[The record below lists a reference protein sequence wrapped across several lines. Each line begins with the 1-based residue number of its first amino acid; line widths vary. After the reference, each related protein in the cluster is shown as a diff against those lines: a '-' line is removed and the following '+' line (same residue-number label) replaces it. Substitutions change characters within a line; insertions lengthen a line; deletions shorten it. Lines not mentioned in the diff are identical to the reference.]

1 MNSEIIIQLHSQP
14 PSAAVKFLTQ
24 HVSPVAESHLPDSDL
39 LRSIRNVLKGS
50 ASNSVNAVHAPLYEE
65 GTDSWAEQELAW
77 NDRCVVL
84 SHGGIIRRKWD
95 FSDENQTIQC
105 ACLGRLSHST
115 HSTGPVHGSA
125 HYTSSKTDDQQ
136 TGPSAESIFSPF
148 KAVQEEREK
157 NTHALEEVSA
167 VFIFLRSIGK
177 IYLTNG
183 LDYTFSLPFLVRK
196 AWPLHPHGVIIQRL
210 LDPSEIDEAH
220 VTGDAPLP
228 TIFTITNPFAEP
240 AAVGIT
246 AGIVG
251 GSHGRPI
258 CLSDEEENCSRPL
271 SAIPASEEIVWVSRK
286 PYAIDDIL
294 ITSNPGRRELSI
306 WRYVH
311 LKPKDAP
318 VPLGIKKRSDS
329 RRMFAANSPGSRRQS
344 AAMGNLMDNT
354 HHFPSATHIRDPSQP
369 KHDFPPPFPVGPA
382 SSLPQSG
389 PPPAGPH
396 AMHGPPAMHPSTNP
410 VGHRNSPSRL
420 DLSFTMD
427 RMALGGDGETEV
439 FTTPVEHGR
448 MKASFWAQRLATHPL
463 SGVVPIS
470 PHQISAALFDQR
482 YDGVRDH
489 TLLAVC
495 TPSSEATV
503 FLLTVQETSKS
514 VQCDFLTTIDA
525 VSVAPVGATRT
536 EIWDLLAVK
545 ADGTVSVF
553 THGLHEL
560 PLHLR
565 LAQPWN
571 ADETGAPSIIPI
583 TGVASIKSGCVSSIT
598 LLCGTGAVYRG
609 KFDMIPR
616 DRLVNQ
622 TLQVLSLVLPKE
634 EAFSLHRSFLQ
645 AWSQHYFW
653 TSSNL
658 EFHAL
663 TFALST
669 ILELKLV
676 YPFKNEEGTT
686 SSAWDKFRTLS
697 ANSRQFV
704 DDPALQRLS
713 LPIPSTTGQYFLFAL
728 KPNPLLAPVLYAL
741 HMLAEDLR
749 LVVHRYD
756 SLMLLV
762 SMVSHI
768 AHIIRPE
775 WADYWKRLCPNIMP
789 AWPSPST
796 ARVDM
801 LDDRIPVW
809 PPDMA
814 AILYGRI
821 SNPDW
826 KFPSYETPRLAS
838 LFDIQPSYAFG
849 NVEPLTSLQRLTT
862 AYMCL
867 SDSSITSAQKR
878 AELTVETLVRMW
890 GTAKKGHLFLD
901 SLPLGIA
908 APLREAIRTC
918 QLSPPAHWQSQHYE
932 LIGRRDLAFS
942 VAKVQPVISQQGVYQ
957 SAETYMSS
965 HYRTTI
971 SKLVEQAK
979 SASLGEVDAVSGVE
993 LDLKS
998 FTSIRFGQDRRLEE
1012 VARMLCSSTI
1022 PSVRLVERPD
1032 LNEHDQAKEQ
1042 QHQVVRIAERTLA
1055 LPYGRAM
1062 FTFAAVLTVTREAY
1076 VIPKLEYQVKIQP
1089 SNVTTGPEPGKIPLE
1104 CTNWGEFHNGVA
1116 AGLRIAPGACG
1127 VESSWIAFNK
1137 PSELTPEHAGFLFG
1151 LGLTGHLKEMLTWHT
1166 FGYLTPK
1173 HDLTSIGV
1181 LLGLSAA
1188 NVGSGNMHV
1197 TKLLAVHTPALLPT
1211 PTVDLNVSLM
1221 TQAAGLAGV
1230 GILYLGTKNRRMA
1243 EVCLHQIS
1251 RKDLVQPDLSN
1262 EHREA
1267 YTYSAALAFG
1277 MIMLGQGSS
1286 IPADIDC
1293 LHRLRNLVHGE
1304 TKSIATAR
1312 SHPTFDVNITSPA
1325 ATIALGLMYLKTG
1338 QKDVADILE
1347 LPSTII
1353 ELNQIQPN
1361 FLVMRTIA
1369 RSLIMWDSIGSTTDW
1384 LLSQIPDSITK
1395 AMQDHIA
1402 GKQTADDAIELA
1414 YYNIIAGCCFAV
1426 GLKYAGTARHEAYI
1440 MLSNYFDMFSRFVA
1454 TSGPAFDHK
1463 IKRSAVREGL
1473 NLISIA
1479 LCMVM
1484 AGTGEIS
1491 CLRRLRYAFG
1501 MYHQAF
1507 RYGVHVATHL
1517 SLGLLFLGAGR
1528 YTLGTSNAAIACM
1541 VTAFF
1546 PRFHH
1551 VSSDNKSY
1559 LQALRHLWVLAVEP
1573 RCLIARDVTTREAVY
1588 LPVKIT
1594 TKEGNEKG
1602 ISQLISPTL
1611 IPDFGKLCSVRI
1623 DTPRYWPFFVD
1634 FEHVPEHKRSLLRN
1648 QTLYVKRRTAFLS
1661 YTEDPRGSRSLFVRS
1676 GSSAGDAATLDFP
1689 QLIDAKAHPASDLTH
1704 FISSFSNDTLFLAFA
1719 DYFSRDDGET
1729 PEERIF
1735 HTYCHATLLD
1745 SILQDKMETLQSH
1758 LTLYQYRTQPQSTAH
1773 FHLRLQDLRFAA
1785 DFYSKVYDRRFS
1797 GRAEHNPRP
1806 PLIRENTV
1814 SGALQALDK
1823 RLAEVQAHPKF
1834 SKALSRYARGELVAD
1849 TSESDPDSTSESS
1862 VPGELS
1868 RWLAWYLMRNGVP
1881 SASLLVILRQLAR
1894 DAHAQ
1899 CTGRPSPDGTAD
1911 LRALDIGIK
1920 EVLRGTGTKMI
1931 NAFGSGWS
1939 GESLDKIIDAWQGVS

>member
-1 MNSEIIIQLHSQP
+1 MISEIVIPLHP
-14 PSAAVKFLTQ
+14 DTPSAAVKLLTQ
-24 HVSPVAESHLPDSDL
+24 HSSPSSESHIPESPVLV
-39 LRSIRNVLKGS
+39 SIRSALRGS
-50 ASNSVNAVHAPLYEE
+50 TSNLVNTVHVPLYED

-84 SHGGIIRRKWD
+84 SHGGVIRRKWD
-95 FSDENQTIQC
+95 FSEEDQTIQC
-105 ACLGRLSHST
+105 ACIGKLAYST
-115 HSTGPVHGSA
+115 NNTGPLHGSA
-125 HYTSSKTDDQQ
+125 HYTSSKADNQQ
-136 TGPSAESIFSPF
+136 SDTLAESVFSPF
-148 KAVQEEREK
+148 KAVQEERQK
-157 NTHALEEVSA
+157 NNHAQEEVTA
-167 VFIFLRSIGK
+167 VFVLLRSIGK
-177 IYLTNG
+177 VYLING
-183 LDYTFSLPFLVRK
+183 MDYTFSLPFLVRK
-196 AWPLHPHGVIIQRL
+196 AWPLHPHGIMIQRL
-210 LDPSEIDEAH
+210 LDCLEIDEARA
-220 VTGDAPLP
+220 TGDAPLP

-251 GSHGRPI
+251 GFPGHPT
-258 CLSDEEENCSRPL
+258 CLSDEEENYSRPL
-271 SAIPASEEIVWVSRK
+271 TALPAGEEVLWTSRK
-286 PYAIDDIL
+286 PFAIDNIV
-294 ITSNPGRRELSI
+294 ITYNLERQELSI
-306 WRYVH
+306 WRYVY
-311 LKPKDAP
+311 LKSK
-318 VPLGIKKRSDS
+318 
-329 RRMFAANSPGSRRQS
+329 
-344 AAMGNLMDNT
+344 
-354 HHFPSATHIRDPSQP
+354 
-369 KHDFPPPFPVGPA
+369 
-382 SSLPQSG
+382 
-389 PPPAGPH
+389 
-396 AMHGPPAMHPSTNP
+396 
-410 VGHRNSPSRL
+410 
-420 DLSFTMD
+420 
-427 RMALGGDGETEV
+427 ALGGDGETVV
-439 FTTPVEHGR
+439 FTTPVQHGR
-448 MKASFWAQRLATHPL
+448 MKASFWAQKLVTHPL
-463 SGVVPIS
+463 SGMLQQSS
-470 PHQISAALFDQR
+470 PHISAALFDQR
-482 YDGVRDH
+482 FDGVRDH

-495 TPSSEATV
+495 TPGSPATV
-503 FLLTVQETSKS
+503 FLLTVEDASKT
-514 VQCDFLTTIDA
+514 VLCTYLTTIDA
-525 VSVAPVGATRT
+525 VSVVPVGATRK

-545 ADGTVSVF
+545 ADGTVSIF
-553 THGLHEL
+553 THGLREL
-560 PLHLR
+560 PIHLR
-565 LAQPWN
+565 LAQAWN
-571 ADETGAPSIIPI
+571 ANETGTPSTVPI
-583 TGVASIKSGCVSSIT
+583 TDVTSVKWGCVSSVA
-598 LLCGTGAVYRG
+598 LLCAGGEEYRG

-622 TLQVLSLVLPKE
+622 ALQALSLIVPIK
-634 EAFSLHRSFLQ
+634 EAFDLHRCFLE

-663 TFALST
+663 TFALCT

-676 YPFKNEEGTT
+676 YPFKNEEDTPST
-686 SSAWDKFRTLS
+686 AWEQFCALS
-697 ANSRQFV
+697 ANSRQFL

-713 LPIPSTTGQYFLFAL
+713 LPVSPATRQYSLFAP
-728 KPNPLLAPVLYAL
+728 KPNPLLAPVLYVL

-749 LVVHRYD
+749 LVVHRHD
-756 SLMLLV
+756 SLIVLV
-762 SMVSHI
+762 PLVCHI

-775 WADYWKRLCPNIMP
+775 WADYWKRLCPDVMP
-789 AWPSPST
+789 AWPSPSSM
-796 ARVDM
+796 RIEM

-826 KFPSYETPRLAS
+826 RFPTYETPRLAS
-838 LFDIQPSYAFG
+838 LFDIRPSYAFG
-849 NVEPLTSLQRLTT
+849 NVEPLVSLQRLTT
-862 AYMCL
+862 AYLCL
-867 SDSSITSAQKR
+867 SDSSIPTAQKR
-878 AELTVETLVRMW
+878 AEMTVETLVRMW
-890 GTAKKGHLFLD
+890 GTAKKGDLFLD
-901 SLPLGIA
+901 SLPLGVA

-918 QLSPPAHWQSQHYE
+918 QLSPPPHWQSEHYE

-942 VAKVQPVISQQGVYQ
+942 VAKVQPVTSQQGIFQ
-957 SAETYMSS
+957 SAETYMTS
-965 HYRTTI
+965 HHRTTM
-971 SKLVEQAK
+971 SALAEQAK
-979 SASLGEVDAVSGVE
+979 STSLGEVDAISGVE
-993 LDLKS
+993 LDLKG
-998 FTSIRFGQDRRLEE
+998 FTNIRFGQDRRLEE
-1012 VARMLCSSTI
+1012 VARMLCSSSVS
-1022 PSVRLVERPD
+1022 SVRLLERPD

-1062 FTFAAVLTVTREAY
+1062 FTFGSVLTVTREAY
-1076 VIPKLEYQVKIQP
+1076 VIPKLEYQVRIQP
-1089 SNVTTGPEPGKIPLE
+1089 SNIITGPEPGKIPLE

-1116 AGLRIAPGACG
+1116 AGLRIAPGARG

-1197 TKLLAVHTPALLPT
+1197 TKLLAVHTPAMLPT

-1277 MIMLGQGSS
+1277 MIMLGRGSS
-1286 IPADIDC
+1286 IPADVAC
-1293 LHRLRNLVHGE
+1293 LYRLRVLIHGE
-1304 TKSIATAR
+1304 TKAITTGHNR
-1312 SHPTFDVNITSPA
+1312 PTFDVNVTSPA
-1325 ATIALGLMYLKTG
+1325 ATVALGLMYLKTG

-1347 LPSTII
+1347 IPRTVI
-1353 ELNQIQPN
+1353 ELNHIQPS
-1361 FLVMRTIA
+1361 FLVLRTIA
-1369 RSLIMWDSIGSTTDW
+1369 RSLIMWNSIGSTADW
-1384 LLSQIPDSITK
+1384 LMSQVPEPIMK

-1402 GKQTADDAIELA
+1402 GKQQADDAMELA

-1454 TSGPAFDHK
+1454 ASGPTFDHK

-1517 SLGLLFLGAGR
+1517 SLGLLFLGSGR
-1528 YTLGTSNAAIACM
+1528 FTLGTSNAAIACM

-1602 ISQLISPTL
+1602 VSQLISPTL
-1611 IPDFGKLCSVRI
+1611 IPDFGKLSSIRI

-1634 FEHVPEHKRSLLRN
+1634 LENVPEHKKSLLRH

-1689 QLIDAKAHPASDLTH
+1689 QLTDAKVHPASDLTH

-1719 DYFSRDDGET
+1719 DYFSRDDGDT
-1729 PEERIF
+1729 PEERTF
-1735 HTYCHATLLD
+1735 HSYCHAALLD
-1745 SILQDKMETLQSH
+1745 SILQDKVETLQSH
-1758 LTLYQYRTQPQSTAH
+1758 LTLYQYRMQPQSAAH
-1773 FHLRLQDLRFAA
+1773 FHLRLQDLRFAV
-1785 DFYSKVYDRRFS
+1785 DFYSKIYDRRFS

-1806 PLIRENTV
+1806 PLIRENTI

-1823 RLAEVQAHPKF
+1823 RLENVQNHPKF
-1834 SKALSRYARGELVAD
+1834 IKALGRYARGELAVD
-1849 TSESDPDSTSESS
+1849 SPESESESTSDSS
-1862 VPGELS
+1862 APGELS

-1894 DAHAQ
+1894 DAHVQ
-1899 CTGRPSPDGTAD
+1899 CTNRPPPDGTAD
-1911 LRALDIGIK
+1911 LRALDVGIK

-1939 GESLDKIIDAWQGVS
+1939 GVSLDKIIEAWQGVS

>member
-1 MNSEIIIQLHSQP
+1 MHSEIVVRVHP
-14 PSAAVKFLTQ
+14 DTPSAAVKLLSHHTSRAPEPQ
-24 HVSPVAESHLPDSDL
+24 LAESAL
-39 LRSIRNVLKGS
+39 LRSIRSALRGS
-50 ASNSVNAVHAPLYEE
+50 TSNSVDAVYAPLYDD
-65 GTDSWAEQELAW
+65 GCDSWAEQELAW

-84 SHGGIIRRKWD
+84 SHGGVIQRKWD
-95 FSDENQTIQC
+95 FSDEDQTIQC
-105 ACLGRLSHST
+105 ACIGRFAYST
-115 HSTGPVHGSA
+115 NTTGPVHSSA
-125 HYTSSKTDDQQ
+125 HYTSKAGEQQ
-136 TGPSAESIFSPF
+136 ADPSNESVFGPF
-148 KAVQEEREK
+148 KTVQEERRK
-157 NTHALEEVSA
+157 NKHAQEEVAA
-167 VFIFLRSIGK
+167 VFVFLRSIGK
-177 IYLTNG
+177 VYLING
-183 LDYTFSLPFLVRK
+183 SNYTFSLPFLVRK
-196 AWPLHPHGVIIQRL
+196 AWPLHPHGVMIQRL
-210 LDPSEIDEAH
+210 LDPLEIDDSHA
-220 VTGDAPLP
+220 TGDAPLP
-228 TIFTITNPFAEP
+228 TTFTITNPFSEP

-251 GSHGRPI
+251 GFPGRPA
-258 CLSDEEENCSRPL
+258 CLSDEEDNNSRPL
-271 SAIPASEEIVWVSRK
+271 VVIPAVEEVIWVSRK
-286 PYAIDDIL
+286 PFAIDDIL
-294 ITSNPGRRELSI
+294 ITFNSEQQELSI
-306 WRYVH
+306 WRYVYQPCRRTS
-311 LKPKDAP
+311 L
-318 VPLGIKKRSDS
+318 S
-329 RRMFAANSPGSRRQS
+329 RF
-344 AAMGNLMDNT
+344 
-354 HHFPSATHIRDPSQP
+354 
-369 KHDFPPPFPVGPA
+369 
-382 SSLPQSG
+382 
-389 PPPAGPH
+389 
-396 AMHGPPAMHPSTNP
+396 
-410 VGHRNSPSRL
+410 
-420 DLSFTMD
+420 DLSFNLD
-427 RMALGGDGETEV
+427 RMALGSDGEAEALTIAM
-439 FTTPVEHGR
+439 EHGR
-448 MKASFWAQRLATHPL
+448 MKTSFWAQRLITHPY
-463 SGVVPIS
+463 SGVLQGSSSQV
-470 PHQISAALFDQR
+470 SAALFDQR
-482 YDGVRDH
+482 FDGVRDH
-489 TLLAVC
+489 TLLAICMPGVP
-495 TPSSEATV
+495 TAV
-503 FLLTVQETSKS
+503 FLLTVQEVNKT
-514 VQCDFLTTIDA
+514 VACDYLATIDA
-525 VSVAPVGATRT
+525 VSVAPVGATRK

-545 ADGTVSVF
+545 SDGSVTIF
-553 THGLHEL
+553 THGLQEL
-560 PLHLR
+560 PIVLGI
-565 LAQPWN
+565 AQAGDTGGAVKN
-571 ADETGAPSIIPI
+571 ALVPVTGI
-583 TGVASIKSGCVSSIT
+583 TSIKSACVSSIT
-598 LLCGTGAVYRG
+598 LLCAGGQAYHG
-609 KFDMIPR
+609 KFDMLPR

-622 TLQVLSLVLPKE
+622 ALQALSLVVPTKE
-634 EAFSLHRSFLQ
+634 IFTMHREFLRTWSLRNFC
-645 AWSQHYFW
+645 

-663 TFALST
+663 TYGLTKILDLGFSHPANRHASHST
-669 ILELKLV
+669 DWE
-676 YPFKNEEGTT
+676 
-686 SSAWDKFRTLS
+686 
-697 ANSRQFV
+697 QFFSLNV
-704 DDPALQRLS
+704 NVRNFQDDPALQHLS
-713 LPIPSTTGQYFLFAL
+713 LPAHLKSRQFTLVAL
-728 KPNPLLAPVLYAL
+728 KPNPLLAPVLYTL

-749 LVVHRYD
+749 LVVHRHD
-756 SLMLLV
+756 SLVLLAPLV
-762 SMVSHI
+762 CQI

-789 AWPSPST
+789 TWPSPST
-796 ARVDM
+796 TRVEM

-826 KFPSYETPRLAS
+826 KFPAYETSRLAAM
-838 LFDIQPSYAFG
+838 FDIQPSYAFG
-849 NVEPLTSLQRLTT
+849 KVEPLSSLQRLTT
-862 AYMCL
+862 AYLCL
-867 SDSSITSAQKR
+867 SDGSITSAQKR
-878 AELTVETLVRMW
+878 AEMTVETLVRMW

-901 SLPLGIA
+901 SLPLGIT

-918 QLSPPAHWQSQHYE
+918 QLSPPPHWQPEHYE

-942 VAKVQPVISQQGVYQ
+942 VAMVQPVISQPGIYQ
-957 SAETYMSS
+957 SAETYITS
-965 HYRTTI
+965 HHRTTM
-971 SKLVEQAK
+971 SMLVEQAK
-979 SASLGEVDAVSGVE
+979 SASAGEVDALSGVE
-993 LDLKS
+993 LGPKS
-998 FTSIRFGQDRRLEE
+998 FSNIRFGQDRRLEE

-1022 PSVRLVERPD
+1022 PSVRLIERPD
-1032 LNEHDQAKEQ
+1032 LNEHDQGKEQ
-1042 QHQVVRIAERTLA
+1042 QQQVVRIAERTLA

-1062 FTFAAVLTVTREAY
+1062 FTFGSVLTVTREAY
-1076 VIPKLEYQVKIQP
+1076 VIPKLEYRIRIQP
-1089 SNVTTGPEPGKIPLE
+1089 SNVITGPEPGKIPPE

-1116 AGLRIAPGACG
+1116 AGLRVAPWARG

-1137 PSELTPEHAGFLFG
+1137 PSELTPEHAGFLYG

-1230 GILYLGTKNRRMA
+1230 GLLYLGTKDRRMA
-1243 EVCLHQIS
+1243 EVCLNQIS

-1267 YTYSAALAFG
+1267 YTYSASLAFG
-1277 MIMLGQGSS
+1277 MIMLGRGSP
-1286 IPADIDC
+1286 IPADVAC
-1293 LHRLRNLVHGE
+1293 LHRLRVLIHGE
-1304 TKSIATAR
+1304 AKGTIGGR
-1312 SHPTFDVNITSPA
+1312 SRPTFDVNITSPA
-1325 ATIALGLMYLKTG
+1325 ATIALGLMYLKTE

-1347 LPSTII
+1347 LPSTVI
-1353 ELNQIQPN
+1353 ELNHIQPS

-1369 RSLIMWDSIGSTTDW
+1369 RSLILWNSIGSTADW
-1384 LLSQIPDSITK
+1384 LMSQIPEPIMT

-1402 GKQTADDAIELA
+1402 NKQRADDAIELA
-1414 YYNIIAGCCFAV
+1414 YFNIIAGYCFAV

-1440 MLSNYFDMFSRFVA
+1440 MLSSYFDTFSRFVA
-1454 TSGPAFDHK
+1454 TSSPAFDHK

-1507 RYGVHVATHL
+1507 KYGVHMATHI

-1528 YTLGTSNAAIACM
+1528 FTLGTSNAAIACM
-1541 VTAFF
+1541 VAAFF

-1594 TKEGNEKG
+1594 TKEGGEKG
-1602 ISQLISPTL
+1602 VTQLISPTL
-1611 IPDFGKLCSVRI
+1611 IPDFGKLVSIRI

-1634 FEHVPEHKRSLLRN
+1634 FENVPEHKISFLRN

-1689 QLIDAKAHPASDLTH
+1689 QLTDAKAHPASDLTH

-1729 PEERIF
+1729 PEERTF
-1735 HTYCHATLLD
+1735 HAYCHAALLD

-1758 LTLYQYRTQPQSTAH
+1758 LTLYQYRTQPQSTSH
-1773 FHLRLQDLRFAA
+1773 FHLRLQDLRFAV
-1785 DFYSKVYDRRFS
+1785 DFYSKVFDRRFS
-1797 GRAEHNPRP
+1797 GRAENNPRP

-1814 SGALQALDK
+1814 SGALQVLDEHLGK
-1823 RLAEVQAHPKF
+1823 VQNHPKF
-1834 SKALSRYARGELVAD
+1834 VKALSHYARGEPVFGVTEPGFEF
-1849 TSESDPDSTSESS
+1849 TSEPSTLGQ
-1862 VPGELS
+1862 VS

-1894 DAHAQ
+1894 EAH
-1899 CTGRPSPDGTAD
+1899 THSTRRPPPEGTAD
-1911 LRALDIGIK
+1911 IKSLDVGIK

-1939 GESLDKIIDAWQGVS
+1939 GASLDRIVEAWQGVS

>member
-1 MNSEIIIQLHSQP
+1 MNSEIVIQLHP
-14 PSAAVKFLTQ
+14 ETPSAAVKFLTQ
-24 HVSPVAESHLPDSDL
+24 HASQSTESHIPESAV
-39 LRSIRNVLKGS
+39 LRSIRSALRGS
-50 ASNSVNAVHAPLYEE
+50 TSNSVKTAYVPLYED

-84 SHGGIIRRKWD
+84 SNGGVIRRKWD
-95 FSDENQTIQC
+95 FSDEDQTIRC
-105 ACLGRLSHST
+105 ACIGRLAYST
-115 HSTGPVHGSA
+115 NDTGPVHGSA
-125 HYTSSKTDDQQ
+125 HYTSSRADEQQ
-136 TGPSAESIFSPF
+136 SDGSAESVFGPF
-148 KAVQEEREK
+148 KAVQEERQK
-157 NTHALEEVSA
+157 NNHAKEEVMA
-167 VFIFLRSIGK
+167 VFVFLRSIGK
-177 IYLTNG
+177 VFLING
-183 LDYTFSLPFLVRK
+183 MDYTFSLPFLVRK
-196 AWPLHPHGVIIQRL
+196 AWPLHPYGVMIQRL
-210 LDPSEIDEAH
+210 LDGLEIDEARA
-220 VTGDAPLP
+220 TGDAPLP

-251 GSHGRPI
+251 GLPGRPAY
-258 CLSDEEENCSRPL
+258 LSDEAENCSRPL
-271 SAIPASEEIVWVSRK
+271 NAIPAAEEVVWVSRK
-286 PYAIDDIL
+286 PFAIDDIL
-294 ITSNPGRRELSI
+294 ITCNPERQELSI
-306 WRYVH
+306 WRYIY

-318 VPLGIKKRSDS
+318 VPLGIKKRTAS
-329 RRMFAANSPGSRRQS
+329 RKSVS
-344 AAMGNLMDNT
+344 AARPHALHG
-354 HHFPSATHIRDPSQP
+354 SS
-369 KHDFPPPFPVGPA
+369 PVH
-382 SSLPQSG
+382 Q
-389 PPPAGPH
+389 AGPR
-396 AMHGPPAMHPSTNP
+396 S
-410 VGHRNSPSRL
+410 SPSRF
-420 DLSFTMD
+420 DLSFTLD
-427 RMALGGDGETEV
+427 RMALGGDGEMEM

-448 MKASFWAQRLATHPL
+448 MKASFWVQKLATHPL
-463 SGVVPIS
+463 ASMS
-470 PHQISAALFDQR
+470 QQSSQHISAALFDQR
-482 YDGVRDH
+482 FDGIREH

-495 TPSSEATV
+495 VPDSSTTV
-503 FLLTVQETSKS
+503 FLLTVEEASNTVLCSYLK
-514 VQCDFLTTIDA
+514 TINA
-525 VSVAPVGATRT
+525 VSVAPVGGTRK
-536 EIWDLLAVK
+536 EIWDLLTVK
-545 ADGTVSVF
+545 ADGTVSIF
-553 THGLHEL
+553 THGLREL
-560 PLHLR
+560 PIRLK
-565 LAQPWN
+565 LAQPWDAN
-571 ADETGAPSIIPI
+571 ETGTSSTVPI
-583 TGVASIKSGCVSSIT
+583 TGVTSVKWCCVSSVT
-598 LLCGTGAVYRG
+598 LLCTGGEEYRG
-609 KFDMIPR
+609 KFDMLPR

-622 TLQVLSLVLPKE
+622 ALQALSLIIPIK
-634 EAFSLHRSFLQ
+634 EAFDLHRCFLE

-663 TFALST
+663 TFALCT
-669 ILELKLV
+669 VLDLKFV
-676 YPFKNEEGTT
+676 YPFKNGEGTPST
-686 SSAWDKFRTLS
+686 TWEQFCALS
-697 ANSRQFV
+697 ANSRQFL

-713 LPIPSTTGQYFLFAL
+713 LPVSPTTGQYFLFTP
-728 KPNPLLAPVLYAL
+728 KPNPLLAPVLY
-741 HMLAEDLR
+741 DLR
-749 LVVHRYD
+749 LVVH
-756 SLMLLV
+756 LP
-762 SMVSHI
+762 MVCHI

-775 WADYWKRLCPNIMP
+775 WADYWKRLCPNVMP

-796 ARVDM
+796 TRVEM

-826 KFPSYETPRLAS
+826 RFPTYETPRLAS
-838 LFDIQPSYAFG
+838 LFDIRPSYAFG
-849 NVEPLTSLQRLTT
+849 KVEPLTSLQRLTT
-862 AYMCL
+862 AYLCL
-867 SDSSITSAQKR
+867 SDSSIPSAQKR
-878 AELTVETLVRMW
+878 AEMTVETLVRMW
-890 GTAKKGHLFLD
+890 GTAKKGNLFLD

-918 QLSPPAHWQSQHYE
+918 QLSPPPNWQSEHYE

-942 VAKVQPVISQQGVYQ
+942 VAKVQPVISQQGIFQ
-957 SAETYMSS
+957 SAETYMTS
-965 HYRTTI
+965 HHRTTMGA
-971 SKLVEQAK
+971 LVEQAK
-979 SASLGEVDAVSGVE
+979 TASLGEVDVVTGVE
-993 LDLKS
+993 LDLKG
-998 FTSIRFGQDRRLEE
+998 FTNIRFGQDRRLEE
-1012 VARMLCSSTI
+1012 VARMLCSSSV

-1062 FTFAAVLTVTREAY
+1062 FTFGSVLTVTREAY

-1089 SNVTTGPEPGKIPLE
+1089 SNVVTGPEPGKIPLE

-1116 AGLRIAPGACG
+1116 AGLRIAPGARG

-1243 EVCLHQIS
+1243 DVCLHQIS

-1277 MIMLGQGSS
+1277 MIMLGRGSS
-1286 IPADIDC
+1286 IPADVAC
-1293 LHRLRNLVHGE
+1293 LHRLRVLILGE
-1304 TKSIATAR
+1304 TKSFTTEHNR
-1312 SHPTFDVNITSPA
+1312 PTFDVNITSPA
-1325 ATIALGLMYLKTG
+1325 ATIALGLMYLRTG
-1338 QKDVADILE
+1338 QKDVADILDI
-1347 LPSTII
+1347 PSTII
-1353 ELNQIQPN
+1353 ELNHIQPS
-1361 FLVMRTIA
+1361 FLVTRMIA
-1369 RSLIMWDSIGSTTDW
+1369 RSLIMWNSIGSSADW
-1384 LLSQIPDSITK
+1384 LMSQVPEPIMK

-1402 GKQTADDAIELA
+1402 NKQQADDAIELA
-1414 YYNIIAGCCFAV
+1414 YYNIIGGCCFAV

-1440 MLSNYFDMFSRFVA
+1440 MLSNYFDMFSP
-1454 TSGPAFDHK
+1454 TFDHK

-1473 NLISIA
+1473 SLISIA

-1528 YTLGTSNAAIACM
+1528 FTLGTSNAAIACM

-1551 VSSDNKSY
+1551 VSSDNKGY

-1573 RCLIARDVTTREAVY
+1573 RCLVARDVTTRETVY

-1594 TKEGNEKG
+1594 TREGNEKG
-1602 ISQLISPTL
+1602 VSQLISPTL
-1611 IPDFGKLCSVRI
+1611 IPDFGKLSSIRI

-1634 FEHVPEHKRSLLRN
+1634 LENVVEHKKSLLRH

-1689 QLIDAKAHPASDLTH
+1689 QLTDAKTHPASDLTH
-1704 FISSFSNDTLFLAFA
+1704 FISSFSNDTIFLAFA

-1729 PEERIF
+1729 PAERIF
-1735 HTYCHATLLD
+1735 HAYCHAALLD

-1758 LTLYQYRTQPQSTAH
+1758 LTLYQYRTQPESAAY
-1773 FHLRLQDLRFAA
+1773 FHLRLQDLRFAV

-1797 GRAEHNPRP
+1797 GRAENNTRP

-1823 RLAEVQAHPKF
+1823 RLEKVLNHPKF
-1834 SKALSRYARGELVAD
+1834 IKALGQYSRGELITD
-1849 TSESDPDSTSESS
+1849 LSQSESKPTRELS

-1868 RWLAWYLMRNGVP
+1868 RWLAWYFLRNGVP

-1899 CTGRPSPDGTAD
+1899 CIAQPLPDGTVN
-1911 LRALDIGIK
+1911 LLALDVGIK

-1939 GESLDKIIDAWQGVS
+1939 GASLDRIIEGWQGVL